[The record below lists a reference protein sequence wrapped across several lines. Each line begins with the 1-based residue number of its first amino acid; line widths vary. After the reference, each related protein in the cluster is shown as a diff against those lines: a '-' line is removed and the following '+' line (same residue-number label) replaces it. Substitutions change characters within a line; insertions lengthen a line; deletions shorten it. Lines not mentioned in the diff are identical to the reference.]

1 MKNDDEASPGMRIC
15 VRYVWYTDDH
25 MTNALEEAIER
36 AQELPEVEQDL
47 VGEIVLAYMEGDRR
61 TYRLTPEQVAEVK
74 LAQAEVR
81 KGKIAT
87 ENEVR
92 NLWDSFLQA

>member
-1 MKNDDEASPGMRIC
+1 
-15 VRYVWYTDDH
+15 

-87 ENEVR
+87 EEEVQ
-92 NLWDSFLQA
+92 NLWDSFLQT

>member
-1 MKNDDEASPGMRIC
+1 
-15 VRYVWYTDDH
+15 
-25 MTNALEEAIER
+25 MTNVLEEAIER

-61 TYRLTPEQVAEVK
+61 TYRLTAEQVEEVK

-87 ENEVR
+87 DEDVQK
-92 NLWDSFLQA
+92 LWGSFLEA

>member
-1 MKNDDEASPGMRIC
+1 
-15 VRYVWYTDDH
+15 
-25 MTNALEEAIER
+25 MTNVLEEAIER

-61 TYRLTPEQVAEVK
+61 TYRLTAEQVEEVK

-87 ENEVR
+87 DEDVQK
-92 NLWDSFLQA
+92 LWDSFLEA

>member
-1 MKNDDEASPGMRIC
+1 MPTSDF
-15 VRYVWYTDDH
+15 RYVWYADDH
-25 MTNALEEAIER
+25 MTNALEQAIER
-36 AQELPEVEQDL
+36 AQALPEVEQDL

-61 TYRLTPEQVAEVK
+61 TYRLTPKQVAEVK

-81 KGKIAT
+81 RGKIAT
-87 ENEVR
+87 EEEVR

>member
-1 MKNDDEASPGMRIC
+1 
-15 VRYVWYTDDH
+15 

-87 ENEVR
+87 EEEVR

>member
-1 MKNDDEASPGMRIC
+1 M
-15 VRYVWYTDDH
+15 TDI
-25 MTNALEEAIER
+25 LEEALER

-47 VGEIVLAYMEGDRR
+47 VGEMVLAYMEGDRR

-87 ENEVR
+87 DEEVR
-92 NLWDSFLQA
+92 HLWGSFLQA

>member
-1 MKNDDEASPGMRIC
+1 
-15 VRYVWYTDDH
+15 
-25 MTNALEEAIER
+25 MTNAFEEAIER

-61 TYRLTPEQVAEVK
+61 KYQLTPEQVAEVK

-81 KGKIAT
+81 EGKIAT
-87 ENEVR
+87 EEEVR

>member
-1 MKNDDEASPGMRIC
+1 
-15 VRYVWYTDDH
+15 

-36 AQELPEVEQDL
+36 AQTLPLVEQDL

-61 TYRLTPEQVAEVK
+61 TYGLTPEQVAEVK

-87 ENEVR
+87 EEEVR